1 MFNNQETK
9 CYVCSLQSYAMFLR
23 FEHVFEAY
31 EMIVISKSLT
41 CYYFK
46 MDARR
51 NKLLFQY
58 VEINEKLFLY
68 QRIITK
74 EKYLNIPTNKS

>member
-58 VEINEKLFLY
+58 VEMNEEFFC
-68 QRIITK
+68 TK
-74 EKYLNIPTNKS
+74 ESLQNKKFVTIA